1 VEPTM
6 SPNLLRFLDRVQQ
19 LLVRV
24 LFLPGISESNNPIYH
39 LVFRWA
45 DHFADAERLFQK
57 N

>member
-1 VEPTM
+1 M
-6 SPNLLRFLDRVQQ
+6 SANLLRFLDRVQQ

-24 LFLPGISESNNPIYH
+24 LFLPGISESNNPICH